1 MGCQSEN
8 NLIHTYLNTEQA
20 EFLYII
26 HFVGVSVLI
35 FLIVYRYL
43 SKVSF
48 LRDATLRVF
57 DGTKGE

>member
-20 EFLYII
+20 KFLYII
-26 HFVGVSVLI
+26 HCVGVSVLI